1 MTMPPHPEARG
12 DDSRFAILFNHL
24 TDAVFIHD
32 FEGHFLEVND
42 TACQRLGYSR
52 DELLR
57 MSPADIDDPD
67 SRALIGE
74 RVATLRK
81 EGRLL
86 FEAVHCSRS
95 GEQIA
100 VEIHS
105 QVIPF
110 DGREVILSVVR
121 DIRRRKA
128 LEAAMAEA
136 EAALRA
142 LLDALPESA
151 LLLDEHGKVKALN
164 SVAAARFGLSPEAML
179 GQDFFREGLQNLP
192 ARLPGWDN
200 SDMKQMSLEAPM
212 YTGFELRAKRTRK
225 RAFLEQMDRVVP
237 WAELVALI
245 EPYAPKA
252 GPKGGRPPF
261 AVEKLLRIHFLQ
273 QWFGLSDPAVEEAL
287 YDTPL
292 LASFVGLDLGVD
304 VVPDESTILRFRHL
318 LEQHGLS
325 QRILETV
332 NRILT
337 ERGLML
343 KSGTIVDATLIAAPS
358 STKNARR
365 ERDPE
370 MHQTKKGNQW
380 YFGMKAHVGVDAET
394 GLVHTVVATA
404 ANVSDVTQAHRL
416 LHGQETDVFADAGY
430 QGVDKRAENQGKQV
444 AWHVAMRP
452 GKRRALDKRT
462 FLGQVMDALERTKA
476 RIRAKGEHPFRVLK
490 CQFGYRK
497 TPYRGLAKNGAQL
510 NVLFALVNLWL
521 ARKALLAA
529 TG

>member
-1 MTMPPHPEARG
+1 
-12 DDSRFAILFNHL
+12 
-24 TDAVFIHD
+24 
-32 FEGHFLEVND
+32 
-42 TACQRLGYSR
+42 
-52 DELLR
+52 
-57 MSPADIDDPD
+57 
-67 SRALIGE
+67 
-74 RVATLRK
+74 
-81 EGRLL
+81 
-86 FEAVHCSRS
+86 
-95 GEQIA
+95 
-100 VEIHS
+100 
-105 QVIPF
+105 
-110 DGREVILSVVR
+110 
-121 DIRRRKA
+121 
-128 LEAAMAEA
+128 
-136 EAALRA
+136 
-142 LLDALPESA
+142 
-151 LLLDEHGKVKALN
+151 
-164 SVAAARFGLSPEAML
+164 
-179 GQDFFREGLQNLP
+179 
-192 ARLPGWDN
+192 
-200 SDMKQMSLEAPM
+200 MKQMSLEAPM

-380 YFGMKAHVGVDAET
+380 YFGMKVHVGADSKT
-394 GLVHTVVATA
+394 GLVHSAVVTSASVHDKHA
-404 ANVSDVTQAHRL
+404 LPDL
-416 LHGQETDVFADAGY
+416 LHGAEKRVYGDRGY
-430 QGVDKRAENQGKQV
+430 QGCRDIIKAAAPQARDFTNRRVRKPDGQDEAEGLRN
-444 AWHVAMRP
+444 
-452 GKRRALDKRT
+452 
-462 FLGQVMDALERTKA
+462 RTKSRTRA
-476 RIRAKGEHPFRVLK
+476 RVEHPFHVLK
-490 CQFGYRK
+490 RLWGFVKVR
-497 TPYRGLAKNGAQL
+497 YRGLAKNANRVFTAL
-510 NVLFALVNLWL
+510 AMVNLYMAARRVPALV
-521 ARKALLAA
+521 RP
-529 TG
+529 